1 MSLSVRE
8 RAEGFQ
14 LSTGQTVNFTI
25 SERAEG
31 FQQKV
36 AQS

>member
-8 RAEGFQ
+8 RAEGFLP
-14 LSTGQTVNFTI
+14 LSSTEPTASH

-31 FQQKV
+31 FLAV
-36 AQS
+36 S